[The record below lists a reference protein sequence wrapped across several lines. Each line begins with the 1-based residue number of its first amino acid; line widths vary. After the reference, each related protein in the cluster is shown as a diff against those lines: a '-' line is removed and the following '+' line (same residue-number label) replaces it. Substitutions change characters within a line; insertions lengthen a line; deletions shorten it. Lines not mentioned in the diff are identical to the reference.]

1 MNMYIPLFKRE
12 IFFLPKLNYKIKL
25 QQDLNIT
32 QNLSIA
38 LYKSVSIFISEIIN
52 FQTNFRITL
61 DYRNRFILHRRI
73 KHKDVAK

>member
-1 MNMYIPLFKRE
+1 MYIPLFKRE
-12 IFFLPKLNYKIKL
+12 IFFLPKYHK
-25 QQDLNIT
+25 DLNIT

-38 LYKSVSIFISEIIN
+38 LYKNVSIFIFEIIN
-52 FQTNFRITL
+52 FQTNFRIQRITL